1 MSHAALPRVL
11 PRAFLM
17 SDLHLDAGRPDLTAI
32 FLGFLRRAGGGVEQL
47 FLLGDIFEAWIGDDD
62 DAPWL
67 DAVVDG
73 LRRASDA
80 GVRIHFQHGNRDFL
94 LGDAFAARA
103 GMTLLPERLALELGG
118 VPTVLCHGDALCTD
132 DVAYQAFR
140 RQSRDPAWQAQVL
153 ATPLEARR
161 GLARQLRQDSIEGQ
175 RRILDQGGELADVNE
190 AAVQACLRDCG
201 ATRLI
206 HGHTH
211 RPATHQ
217 VALGPSEAGERI
229 VLADWRSTGE
239 VLEVRPDGSCRRHVL
254 TA

>member
-1 MSHAALPRVL
+1 MSPAAAPRALPH
-11 PRAFLM
+11 AFLM

-32 FLGFLRRAGGGVEQL
+32 FLRFLRRAGGRVEAL

-73 LRRASDA
+73 LCRASDA

-94 LGDAFAARA
+94 LGGDFAART
-103 GMTLLPERLALELGG
+103 GMTLLPETLALELGG
-118 VPTVLCHGDALCTD
+118 VPTALCHGDALCTG
-132 DVAYQAFR
+132 DVGYQAFR
-140 RQSRDPAWQAQVL
+140 RRSRAPDWQAQVL

-190 AAVQACLRDCG
+190 TAVQACLRDCG
-201 ATRLI
+201 AVRLI

-211 RPATHQ
+211 RPATHR
-217 VALGPSEAGERI
+217 VALGPSAAGERI
-229 VLADWRSTGE
+229 VLADWRSAGE
-239 VLEVRPDGSCRRHVL
+239 ALEVRPDGSYLRHVL